1 MTPYFITIDALGIK
15 NMNTNK
21 SLAMSDL
28 LKNPERLGRNKEFGR
43 SFKTDGTQV
52 ILQFIKIIKVNRIG
66 TKEEARKRINTD
78 AETMAK
84 LNNWR
89 IEKNNGR
96 PTFLVAAGK
105 DREGEDIPQNVSF
118 SGKSHGLF
126 HQDSAYKYQ

>member
-66 TKEEARKRINTD
+66 TKEEARKRINAD

-84 LNNWR
+84 LNQWR
-89 IEKNNGR
+89 I
-96 PTFLVAAGK
+96 GK
-105 DREGEDIPQNVSF
+105 KMADQNF
-118 SGKSHGLF
+118 
-126 HQDSAYKYQ
+126 